1 MLDKTAY
8 KILGIIAS
16 MSTDGENLV
25 VNKDEILSLI
35 DAEITVEELDKI
47 ISALEVNDMLKVLFS
62 DAATY
67 CLSVRPKG
75 KLIAEKNKIAEEN
88 AIAAA
93 EEERAAVLERQ
104 RQQQLAYNAEPAEEE
119 KREKE
124 TLANIDVR
132 KFAVICA
139 VSSFLG
145 GFLAAMITFLVT
157 VFK

>member
-35 DAEITVEELDKI
+35 DAEITVEELDKL

-75 KLIAEKNKIAEEN
+75 KLIAEKNKIAEAN

-93 EEERAAVLERQ
+93 EAERAAVLERQ
-104 RQQQLAYNAEPAEEE
+104 RQQRLALDETEEE
-119 KREKE
+119 KADKE
-124 TLANIDVR
+124 SLMNIDVR

-145 GFLAAMITFLVT
+145 GFVAAMITFLVT

>member
-8 KILGIIAS
+8 KILGIIAA

-25 VNKDEILSLI
+25 VNKDEILSLA
-35 DAEITVEELDKI
+35 DVDMDMEELDKI
-47 ISALEVNDMLKVLFS
+47 IAALEVNDMLKVLFS
-62 DAATY
+62 DVDTY

-75 KLIAEKNKIAEEN
+75 KLIAEKNKKAEEN
-88 AIAAA
+88 ALAAA
-93 EEERAAVLERQ
+93 EEERLAALERIQ
-104 RQQQLAYNAEPAEEE
+104 NESAATEQEPSE
-119 KREKE
+119 KNMPV
-124 TLANIDVR
+124 NIDVR

-145 GFLAAMITFLVT
+145 GFVAAMITFLVT

>member
-47 ISALEVNDMLKVLFS
+47 ISALEVNDMLKILFS

-67 CLSVRPKG
+67 CLSIRPKG

-104 RQQQLAYNAEPAEEE
+104 RRQQLALTEPLEEE
-119 KREKE
+119 KEGKGNL
-124 TLANIDVR
+124 TTIDVR

-145 GFLAAMITFLVT
+145 GFVAAMITFLVT

>member
-35 DAEITVEELDKI
+35 DAELTVEELDKL

-75 KLIAEKNKIAEEN
+75 KLIAEKNKIAEAN

-93 EEERAAVLERQ
+93 EAERAAVLERQ
-104 RQQQLAYNAEPAEEE
+104 RQQRLGIDETEEE
-119 KREKE
+119 SGKE
-124 TLANIDVR
+124 SLMNIDVR

-145 GFLAAMITFLVT
+145 GFVAAMITFLVT